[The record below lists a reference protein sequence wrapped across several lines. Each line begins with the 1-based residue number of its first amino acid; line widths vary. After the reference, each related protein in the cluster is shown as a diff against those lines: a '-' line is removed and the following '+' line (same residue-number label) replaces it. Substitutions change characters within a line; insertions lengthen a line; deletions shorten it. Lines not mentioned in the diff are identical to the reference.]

1 MQIELA
7 QICMES
13 SPWHWFKM
21 LREEEPCLDWEKF
34 KWAFFERYGDQL
46 FGNLFMQLKM
56 LRQEGWVDE
65 FVEDFDMV
73 AS

>member
-1 MQIELA
+1 
-7 QICMES
+7 MEG
-13 SPWHWFKM
+13 SPWTWFKM

-34 KWAFFERYGDQL
+34 KRAFFKRYGDQL
-46 FGNLFMQLKM
+46 SGNMYMQLKM
-56 LRQEGWVDE
+56 LRWEGWIDE